1 MEYIQSKDNK
11 TLKYA
16 QALKQRKQRQKY
28 GEYLVEGLRAVRDL
42 VEKNRLRTLLIKE
55 SLLEDRSIQDLLALD
70 KPLITFAVADQL
82 FARLEDTV
90 QGQGII
96 GIAKQINPPIKEFRA
111 EDGLYILLDGV
122 QDPGNMG
129 TLIRTAV
136 AAGAKALFLSKG
148 CVDVYN
154 EKTVRSAV
162 SAIPELAI
170 YTFLDDNDL
179 AYIIEKSGL
188 TSYVTTLEDAQD
200 YGQVNYGPKT
210 LLILGNEGNGV
221 RPEIITLCQH
231 RIHIPLYGPIE
242 SLNVGVAGALT
253 MYKVRESWTK

>member
-16 QALKQRKQRQKY
+16 QALKQRKQRQKH
-28 GEYLVEGLRAVRDL
+28 GEYLVEGLRGVRDL
-42 VEKNRLRTLLIKE
+42 VQKNCIRTILIKE
-55 SLLEDRSIQDLLALD
+55 SLVEDKAIQELRDLD
-70 KPLITFAVADQL
+70 KPLIIFAVADHL

-90 QGQGII
+90 SGQGIL
-96 GIAKQINPPIKEFRA
+96 GIARQVNPSIQDFTP

-122 QDPGNMG
+122 QDPGNLG

-136 AAGAKALFLSKG
+136 AAGVKALFLSKG

-154 EKTVRSAV
+154 EKTIRSAV

-170 YTFLDDNDL
+170 YTGLDDQALENL
-179 AYIIEKSGL
+179 IQHGGL
-188 TSYVTTLEDAQD
+188 TSYVTTLEEAQD
-200 YGQVNYGPKT
+200 YGQVTYNPKT

-221 RPEIITLCQH
+221 RQDIINLCQH

-242 SLNVGVAGALT
+242 SLNVGIAGALA
-253 MYKVRESWTK
+253 MYKVQESWTK